1 MNSNA
6 GRGFLKAVL
15 IVGFLFA
22 ILYFISYNNWASHD
36 FNKVDITYNLN
47 NDMESSNIEID
58 NKTDNKTK
66 EYSDLYSRINYE
78 FLEYNFGE
86 EFYDIYYKNKALT
99 DEYIIVLGITNIIKS
114 DSVVNCNYETKIS
127 KDDLKKEI
135 ISLIGNVSYTDK
147 SFTTKN
153 GYLSINYDS
162 NTLEYTVKLNGKCSG
177 FDFSSGGIKNIYH
190 KAEID
195 GNYLYIYEKALYLEN
210 TKDSKNN
217 IIFSYHEDIDKDSK
231 VIAKSFNDV
240 NVELLPTYI
249 YEFKKINDSYT
260 LQKIT
265 RK

>member
-99 DEYIIVLGITNIIKS
+99 DEYIIVLVITNIRVIK
-114 DSVVNCNYETKIS
+114 
-127 KDDLKKEI
+127 L
-135 ISLIGNVSYTDK
+135 
-147 SFTTKN
+147 
-153 GYLSINYDS
+153 
-162 NTLEYTVKLNGKCSG
+162 
-177 FDFSSGGIKNIYH
+177 
-190 KAEID
+190 
-195 GNYLYIYEKALYLEN
+195 
-210 TKDSKNN
+210 
-217 IIFSYHEDIDKDSK
+217 
-231 VIAKSFNDV
+231 
-240 NVELLPTYI
+240 
-249 YEFKKINDSYT
+249 
-260 LQKIT
+260 
-265 RK
+265 